1 MKSTWDAGN
10 QQKSQFSNMFA
21 TNDFFSK
28 STPSSSTNM
37 TGNNII
43 QGSNN
48 AMKGTDNKIAGDQNK
63 LIGKNNTLVGSFN
76 DIFGLSNTILGNQNK
91 NSRTGAN

>member
-1 MKSTWDAGN
+1 MRSTWNAGN

-28 STPSSSTNM
+28 NAPSASKNM

-48 AMKGTDNKIAGDQNK
+48 SMKGT
-63 LIGKNNTLVGSFN
+63 
-76 DIFGLSNTILGNQNK
+76 
-91 NSRTGAN
+91 